1 MGLVTVR
8 GRLSRVLASFLLV
21 AAPAFA
27 HVGTSSVFIQGKA
40 GPYAVYVTVVPPAV
54 IPGEAQISVLCDDP
68 ALQSVMAQANVL
80 AGESARNM
88 PEGLRLQAGAAGSN
102 EFHGT
107 VWIMTQGSWQVRLT
121 AAGAKGSGALAVPL
135 PASPVRLMHMS
146 KGFGGLLIVL
156 GLFLVA
162 AVASIA
168 SAALREAA
176 AEPGSEPTAADARAG
191 SVAAVVAVL
200 LVGVLLLAGNSLLRQ
215 EITRYT
221 QNIYQPLEM
230 TPTLS
235 GATSRTTLHLRL
247 RPPSTAQ
254 EIFSS
259 RRLDDLV
266 LDHNHLMHLYVVRW
280 PEMSVVYHLHPA
292 QVSAGDFD
300 VALPAIAAGDY
311 RLFADIVHADG
322 FPETAVAEVHL
333 DVPQGM
339 ALAGDDAYGELAPF
353 PQVAASEIPLAD
365 GYRFRFAVETPQGKG
380 EAIVRA
386 NSPVV
391 LRFTLLDPRGNAPSD
406 MENYMGMLGHLA
418 IIRSDGSVFAHIH
431 PEGSAAMAAMIM
443 ANTAAGASMEMS
455 PAKFSNTADFP
466 FGFPVAGRYR
476 IVIQMKHGTKIETG
490 AADLVVQ

>member
-1 MGLVTVR
+1 MAA
-8 GRLSRVLASFLLV
+8 GRLSRVLAFFLL
-21 AAPAFA
+21 AAVPAFA
-27 HVGTSSVFIQGKA
+27 HVGTSSVFTQGKA

-54 IPGEAQISVLCDDP
+54 IPGEAQISVLSDDP
-68 ALQSVMAQANVL
+68 ALQSVSAQANVL

-88 PEGLRLQAGAAGSN
+88 PEGLLLQAGPVGSH

-162 AVASIA
+162 AVAAIA

-176 AEPGSEPTAADARAG
+176 AEPGSEPTAADSRHG
-191 SVAAVVAVL
+191 RIAAVVAVL
-200 LVGVLLLAGNSLLRQ
+200 LIGVLLLVGNMLWRE

-221 QNIYQPLEM
+221 QNIYQPLDM

-235 GATSRTTLHLRL
+235 GATSSSTTLHLRL

-300 VALPAIAAGDY
+300 LALPAFAAGNY

-322 FPETAVAEVHL
+322 FPETAVADVYL
-333 DVPQGM
+333 DVPKGT

-353 PQVAASEIPLAD
+353 PQAAASEVPLAD
-365 GYRFRFAVETPQGKG
+365 GYRFRFAVESPEGKG

-391 LRFTLLDPRGNAPSD
+391 LRFTLLDPQGNAPSN

-431 PEGSAAMAAMIM
+431 PEGSAAMAAMMM
-443 ANTAAGASMEMS
+443 ANAAAGSSMDMS
-455 PAKFSNTADFP
+455 PAKLSNTADFP
-466 FGFPVAGRYR
+466 FGFPNAGRYR
-476 IVIQMKHGTKIETG
+476 IVIQMKHGATIET
-490 AADLVVQ
+490 AATDLTVR